1 MNCSSASNRSKLII
15 ASRHQIYNKN
25 GTKITWN
32 FREWFIKNEKN
43 TPYLNKFGFEGLSK
57 EKNMVMLFEVYSNN
71 WRTEM
76 FCVFRWCTEFPINR
90 VSSITHKCTYLNI
103 CRHLWRFSKFFYQ
116 LEKVHLTF
124 NLFLNKNVW
133 IILYICNVSLSQSS
147 VTYGGS
153 PPTYTTLSSPHAP
166 PQSPVGGNP
175 HLIHHQQTG
184 ARPQQMPPMIPPGS
198 APPGRSPTNS
208 GSPANPETGSEDSDD
223 SVPVSQ
229 VNNIIFLLFTG
240 PHK

>member
-1 MNCSSASNRSKLII
+1 MNNII
-15 ASRHQIYNKN
+15 
-25 GTKITWN
+25 
-32 FREWFIKNEKN
+32 F
-43 TPYLNKFGFEGLSK
+43 
-57 EKNMVMLFEVYSNN
+57 
-71 WRTEM
+71 
-76 FCVFRWCTEFPINR
+76 
-90 VSSITHKCTYLNI
+90 
-103 CRHLWRFSKFFYQ
+103 
-116 LEKVHLTF
+116 
-124 NLFLNKNVW
+124 
-133 IILYICNVSLSQSS
+133 CNVSLSQSS